1 MRGHAEAKLA
11 YGTAGK
17 SSRRDGEIREVQHVA
32 QQQRQAQEPPA
43 PANGGAPPPGPPAAA
58 MEEDGDELDGAS
70 AEELREYLRAC
81 GNDTL
86 AGEADDADLRD
97 AVKRCLKPPSWQEV
111 KRRRKANNVDAATGV
126 AGK

>member
-1 MRGHAEAKLA
+1 MV
-11 YGTAGK
+11 
-17 SSRRDGEIREVQHVA
+17 GEIREVQHVA

-43 PANGGAPPPGPPAAA
+43 PAKEGPPAAA
-58 MEEDGDELDGAS
+58 MDEDGDELDGAS
-70 AEELREYLRAC
+70 HEELREYLRAR

-97 AVKRCLKPPSWQEV
+97 AVKRYLKPPSWQEV
-111 KRRRKANNVDAATGV
+111 KRRRKANNVDAATRV